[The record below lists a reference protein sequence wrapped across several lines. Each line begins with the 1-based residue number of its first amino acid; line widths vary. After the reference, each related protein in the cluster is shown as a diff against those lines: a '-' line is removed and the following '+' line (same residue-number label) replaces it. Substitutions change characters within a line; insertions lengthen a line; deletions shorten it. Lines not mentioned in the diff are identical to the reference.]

1 MRHFHV
7 LRWNSVGLS
16 TGENILVPDVDY
28 ASVAS
33 ATEADRVAARAIAG
47 GRRCTTYECTDRCCT
62 LHAPREVVPA

>member
-7 LRWNSVGLS
+7 LRWSSVGLS

-33 ATEADRVAARAIAG
+33 AREADRVAARATEG
-47 GRRCTTYECTDRCCT
+47 GRRSTTYECTDGCCT
-62 LHAPREVVPA
+62 LHAPREAALA